1 MVGTGVELLG
11 VTMTEV
17 EMKYG
22 FPLFSLPSSKVSLGK
37 NEKLVISDIWAFWD
51 YVIKKASKDKKEENF
66 LQSLLEQAKHFYA
79 TAVASPV
86 KSQPLLYYYSFLNF
100 AKVLI
105 NIDHSHGPG
114 KRYVHG
120 MNERNHGKFLHST
133 VTKAA
138 QTAPVVQVAHELI
151 SIFDPSITTTDL
163 TLNVRELLTHCV
175 GVHRAYSEIYG
186 KREAFF
192 RIKNDK
198 LYKSGKQLIYKAEL
212 LCEPSDVAALQAAGY
227 MIQQETI
234 EEKNYFF
241 YVETQAMASYS
252 PTRSDYANLSAAIH
266 SRGIW
271 YFIGNNG
278 YTKYISNST
287 TARYSQEAIIYMVM
301 FYLGSI
307 TRYHPYLFDEIFSEK
322 EQWLMSEFLNTQP
335 KQFLYLATARVLG
348 QSVVKA
354 YASF

>member
-1 MVGTGVELLG
+1 
-11 VTMTEV
+11 MTEI

-22 FPLFSLPSSKVSLGK
+22 FPLFSIPSARVSLGR

-66 LQSLLEQAKHFYA
+66 LKSLLEQARHFYI
-79 TAVASPV
+79 TAETSPI

-100 AKVLI
+100 AKIVI
-105 NIDHSHGPG
+105 NIDRSYGPH

-120 MNERNHGKFLHST
+120 MSERNNNKFIHST
-133 VTKAA
+133 VTKSA
-138 QTAPVVQVAHELI
+138 QTNPTIQVAHELI
-151 SIFDPSITTTDL
+151 SIFDPSVATTDVNI
-163 TLNVRELLTHCV
+163 NVRELLTHCV

-186 KREAFF
+186 QKEVFF

-198 LYKSGKQLIYKAEL
+198 LYKNGRQLIYKAEL
-212 LCEPSDVAALQAAGY
+212 LCNASDAAALQGSGY
-227 MIQQETI
+227 MIEQETV
-234 EEKNYFF
+234 EDKNYFY
-241 YVETQAMASYS
+241 YVETQAMVSYL
-252 PTRSDYANLSAAIH
+252 PTRNDYANLSAAIH
-266 SRGIW
+266 NRGIW
-271 YFIGNNG
+271 YFIGNSG
-278 YTKYISNST
+278 YTKYVSSST
-287 TARYSQEAIIYMVM
+287 TARYSQESIIYMVM

-307 TRYHPYLFDEIFSEK
+307 TRYHPYMFDEIFSDK

-335 KQFLYLATARVLG
+335 KQFLYLTTARILG